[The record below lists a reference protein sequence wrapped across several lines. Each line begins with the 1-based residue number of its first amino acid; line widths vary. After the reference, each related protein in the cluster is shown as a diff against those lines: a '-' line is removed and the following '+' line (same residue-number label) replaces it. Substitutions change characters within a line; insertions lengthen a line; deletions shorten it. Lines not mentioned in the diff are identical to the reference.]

1 MMPVLASIPSP
12 SQNVLEIGPL
22 TIHFYGI
29 MIAIGV
35 VVAVLVAKRRYER
48 FDGDGELLER
58 VAIWA
63 VAIGFLGARLGY
75 VLTHTG
81 DFIDRPWGVLF
92 IWEGGLALYG
102 GLTLGALTA
111 IFLLRRWKGDIF
123 AFGDAAAVGVPLAQ
137 AIGRWGNY
145 FNQELFGTPSNL
157 PWAVEID
164 PNIATAAGYP
174 GFTTFHPTFLYESL
188 WNVILTAGV
197 ILWLE
202 YRGKLAKGA
211 SVALYLIIYGTGRF
225 VMELMRTDTT
235 FRFLG
240 LSRNG
245 WLSALAVV
253 FGVGLF
259 WWMQRRGEP
268 RVLVGP
274 PVFIAPGAE
283 TVAKP
288 IRNDES
294 SNPGSDGESGLSFG
308 DGKGG
313 QPSSAS
319 PPVGNGDGE
328 GSGGGDQASPT
339 APS

>member
-1 MMPVLASIPSP
+1 MISILASIPSP

-22 TIHFYGI
+22 TVHFYGI

-35 VVAVLVAKRRYER
+35 IVAVLVSKRRYER
-48 FDGDGELLER
+48 FGGNGELLER

-63 VAIGFLGARLGY
+63 VATGFLGARFGY

-102 GLTLGALTA
+102 GLIIGGAMA
-111 IFLLRRWKGDIF
+111 IILLRKWNGDIF
-123 AFGDAAAVGVPLAQ
+123 AFGDAVAVGIPLAQ

-164 PNIATAAGYP
+164 PNIAAAAGYP

-188 WNVILTAGV
+188 WNIVFTAGI

-211 SVALYLIIYGTGRF
+211 SIAMYLIIYGTGRF
-225 VMELMRTDTT
+225 IMELMRTDTT

-245 WLSALAVV
+245 WLSALAIV
-253 FGVGLF
+253 FGIGLL
-259 WWMQRRGEP
+259 WYMQRRGEP

-274 PVFIAPGAE
+274 PVFIAPGVE
-283 TVAKP
+283 TVAAPVK
-288 IRNDES
+288 DDAS
-294 SNPGSDGESGLSFG
+294 SDTGSDDKSGLSFG

-313 QPSSAS
+313 NASPSSPSA
-319 PPVGNGDGE
+319 GDGSDE
-328 GSGGGDQASPT
+328 GSDGESQSSP
-339 APS
+339 SSS

>member
-1 MMPVLASIPSP
+1 MIPVLASIPSP

-35 VVAVLVAKRRYER
+35 IVAVIVAKRRYVR
-48 FDGDGELLER
+48 FGGSGELVER
-58 VAIWA
+58 VSIWA

-75 VLTHTG
+75 VITHTG

-102 GLTLGALTA
+102 GLTVGALAA
-111 IFLLRRWKGDIF
+111 IFLLRRWNGDVF
-123 AFGDAAAVGVPLAQ
+123 AFADAVAVGIPLAQ

-164 PNIATAAGYP
+164 PNIAAAAGYP
-174 GFTTFHPTFLYESL
+174 GYTTFHPTFLYESL
-188 WNVILTAGV
+188 WNILLTAGI

-202 YRGKLAKGA
+202 HRGKLAKGA
-211 SVALYLIIYGTGRF
+211 SIALYLIIYGTGRF

-235 FRFLG
+235 FRLLG

-253 FGVGLF
+253 FGIGML

-274 PVFIAPGAE
+274 PVFIAPGAQ
-283 TVAKP
+283 TTAAP
-288 IRNDES
+288 IEDDG
-294 SNPGSDGESGLSFG
+294 PSDGGTE
-308 DGKGG
+308 DT
-313 QPSSAS
+313 
-319 PPVGNGDGE
+319 
-328 GSGGGDQASPT
+328 SGGSCHACHRRTIGSQSQDRKPLPYRTGRTFSG
-339 APS
+339 

>member
-1 MMPVLASIPSP
+1 MSPILASFPSP

-35 VVAVLVAKRRYER
+35 IVAVLVAKRRYER
-48 FDGDGELLER
+48 FGGSGELVER
-58 VAIWA
+58 VSIWA

-75 VLTHTG
+75 VITHTG

-102 GLTLGALTA
+102 GLTVGALTA
-111 IFLLRRWKGDIF
+111 IYLLRRWKGDAF
-123 AFGDAAAVGVPLAQ
+123 AFGDAVAVGIPLAQ

-145 FNQELFGTPSNL
+145 FNQELFGTPTDL
-157 PWAVEID
+157 PWAVQID
-164 PNIATAAGYP
+164 PNIAAAAGYP

-188 WNVILTAGV
+188 WNIFLTVGI

-202 YRGKLAKGA
+202 RRGKLAKG
-211 SVALYLIIYGTGRF
+211 SSIALYLIIYGAGRF
-225 VMELMRTDTT
+225 LMELMRTDTT
-235 FRFLG
+235 FRLVG
-240 LSRNG
+240 LSCNG
-245 WLSALAVV
+245 WLSIGAVL
-253 FGVGLF
+253 FGIWLF

-274 PVFIAPGAE
+274 PVFIAPGAQTSE
-283 TVAKP
+283 VP
-288 IRNDES
+288 IGDDGSSDSGDE
-294 SNPGSDGESGLSFG
+294 DTSGLSFG

-313 QPSSAS
+313 QS
-319 PPVGNGDGE
+319 PP
-328 GSGGGDQASPT
+328 T
-339 APS
+339 

>member
-1 MMPVLASIPSP
+1 MTPILASLPSP

-35 VVAVLVAKRRYER
+35 VVAVLIAKRRYQR
-48 FDGDGELLER
+48 FGGSGELVER
-58 VAIWA
+58 VSIWA

-75 VLTHTG
+75 VITHTG

-102 GLTLGALTA
+102 GLTVGALTA
-111 IFLLRRWKGDIF
+111 IFLLRRWKGDAF
-123 AFGDAAAVGVPLAQ
+123 AFGDAVAVGIPLAQ

-145 FNQELFGTPSNL
+145 FNQELFGTPTDL

-164 PNIATAAGYP
+164 PNIGAAAGYP

-188 WNVILTAGV
+188 WNVFLTAGI

-202 YRGKLAKGA
+202 RRGKLAKGA
-211 SVALYLIIYGTGRF
+211 SIGLYLIIYGTGRF
-225 VMELMRTDTT
+225 LMELMRTDTT
-235 FRFLG
+235 YRLLG

-245 WLSALAVV
+245 WISLAAVLA
-253 FGVGLF
+253 GVAWV

-274 PVFIAPGAE
+274 PVFIAPGAQTAE
-283 TVAKP
+283 AP
-288 IRNDES
+288 IGDDEP
-294 SNPGSDGESGLSFG
+294 PGDGTEDTSGLSFG

-313 QPSSAS
+313 
-319 PPVGNGDGE
+319 
-328 GSGGGDQASPT
+328 
-339 APS
+339 